1 MSQSTGTNQP
11 WAGGVAAPFFPPALP
26 EFDSA
31 AIVVVQQAD
40 AESGVAVS
48 YRGGGFSRQEWT
60 TGHPVPLLIED
71 LKRPQVE
78 QVRDE
83 IRQQLA
89 TRGDGLDD
97 LPLRAFLTVADL
109 YLSPEPSGRYV
120 SAVFGAI
127 TEADG
132 KVTLGGT
139 VSWPDGVTGTVVGLD
154 PQVLGEPVGVS
165 GQSHLPAFPAG
176 APVELR
182 LGDLRSLI
190 ASLEKAQAAGG
201 LDPLW
206 LRMMDLAQSAAE

>member
-1 MSQSTGTNQP
+1 MTQSSVTDQP
-11 WAGGVAAPFFPPALP
+11 WAGGLSVPFLPPGVPQL
-26 EFDSA
+26 DSA
-31 AIVVVQQAD
+31 AIVVAQQFD
-40 AESGVAVS
+40 AEAGVAVS
-48 YRGGGFSRQEWT
+48 YSRGIFTRQEWSA
-60 TGHPVPLLIED
+60 GHPVPLLIEN
-71 LKRPQVE
+71 LQRPQIE

-83 IRQQLA
+83 IRKQLA

-127 TEADG
+127 TESDG
-132 KVTLGGT
+132 EVTLGGT
-139 VSWPDGVTGTVVGLD
+139 VSWPDGVTGTVVGID
-154 PQVLGEPVGVS
+154 PQALGQPVEVY

-176 APVELR
+176 SDAGLR

-190 ASLEKAQAAGG
+190 TSLEKAQTAGN

-206 LRMMDLAQSAAE
+206 QRMLDLAKSAAE

>member
-1 MSQSTGTNQP
+1 M
-11 WAGGVAAPFFPPALP
+11 GGLSAPFSPPGLP

-31 AIVVVQQAD
+31 AIVVVQQSD

-71 LKRPQVE
+71 LQRPQVK

-83 IRQQLA
+83 IRKQLT

-127 TEADG
+127 TESDG
-132 KVTLGGT
+132 EAVLGGT
-139 VSWPDGVTGTVVGLD
+139 VSWPDGVTGTIVGID
-154 PQVLGEPVGVS
+154 PQALGQPVGVS
-165 GQSHLPAFPAG
+165 GQSHLAAFPAG
-176 APVELR
+176 SDAELR

-190 ASLEKAQAAGG
+190 ASLEKALTAGD

-206 LRMMDLAQSAAE
+206 QRMLDLAQSAAE